1 MPNTQMTAV
10 LFMVLSMVAYQISAS
25 FAKQLFEVLD
35 PLSVVTLRLCF
46 ASILIILMFRSWK
59 IIQRLPYLKWK
70 DLLFYSG
77 SVCLMNV
84 LFYASLGKLPQ
95 GIAVGLE
102 FLGPLTLAL
111 LSIKQKS
118 DYLWVSLA
126 ILGVALMVPWQQASA
141 ENFSYLGAAF
151 ALGAGIC
158 WAIYIYF
165 GQRVVRQNIGM
176 HALSIAIV
184 LSALV
189 MLPISVIYNPTALI
203 QTQYWPQAL
212 GIALLATAIP
222 YALDLMALKQL
233 SKLSYGTLSSLSPA
247 LGALAGW
254 LLLKEQMTFLQMI
267 ALLCIMLASVGVTY
281 RASQKHDYPKYKQ
294 LQGYKKRGYLN
305 PLFISSLDLNQTV
318 FIGFFILFIFSQIL
332 FGQTLFLLIF

>member
-1 MPNTQMTAV
+1 MPNSQLTAV

-35 PLSVVTLRLCF
+35 PLTVVTLRLSF
-46 ASILIILMFRSWK
+46 ASILIVLMFRSWK
-59 IIQRLPYLKWK
+59 IIKRLPYLKWK

-111 LSIKQKS
+111 LSIKQKT
-118 DYLWVSLA
+118 DYVWVCLA
-126 ILGVALMVPWQQASA
+126 ILGVALMVPWQDASA
-141 ENFSYLGAAF
+141 DNFSYLGAAF
-151 ALGAGIC
+151 ALGAGVC

-189 MLPISVIYNPTALI
+189 MLPISAVHNPAALI
-203 QTQYWPQAL
+203 QTQYWGQAL
-212 GIALLATAIP
+212 IIALLATAIP
-222 YALDLMALKQL
+222 YALDLMALKRL

-247 LGALAGW
+247 LAALAGW
-254 LLLKEQMTFLQMI
+254 LLLKEQITILQSI
-267 ALLCIMLASVGVTY
+267 ALLCIMIASVGVTF
-281 RASQKHDYPKYKQ
+281 RASKNKD
-294 LQGYKKRGYLN
+294 LQ
-305 PLFISSLDLNQTV
+305 PE
-318 FIGFFILFIFSQIL
+318 
-332 FGQTLFLLIF
+332 

>member
-1 MPNTQMTAV
+1 MPNAQLSAV

-35 PLSVVTLRLCF
+35 PFTVVTLRLCF

-59 IIQRLPYLKWK
+59 IIKRLPHLKWK

-111 LSIKQKS
+111 LSIQHRS
-118 DYLWVSLA
+118 DYLWVLLA
-126 ILGVALMVPWQQASA
+126 IFGVGLMVPWQDANGS
-141 ENFSYLGAAF
+141 NFSYLGAAM
-151 ALGAGIC
+151 ALGAGVC
-158 WAIYIYF
+158 WAFYIYF
-165 GQRVVRQNIGM
+165 GQKVVRQNIGM

-189 MLPISVIYNPTALI
+189 LLPISAVHNPTALM
-203 QTQYWPQAL
+203 QFEYWPQAL
-212 GIALLATAIP
+212 LIALLATAIP
-222 YALDLMALKQL
+222 YALDLMALKNL
-233 SKLSYGTLSSLSPA
+233 SKMSYGTLSSLSPA

-254 LLLKEQMTFLQMI
+254 LLLKEQISLLQSI
-267 ALLCIMLASVGVTY
+267 ALLCIMVASVGVTY
-281 RASQKHDYPKYKQ
+281 RAAK
-294 LQGYKKRGYLN
+294 N
-305 PLFISSLDLNQTV
+305 PTAQNN
-318 FIGFFILFIFSQIL
+318 
-332 FGQTLFLLIF
+332 

>member
-1 MPNTQMTAV
+1 MPNSQLAAV

-35 PLSVVTLRLCF
+35 PLTVVTLRLSF
-46 ASILIILMFRSWK
+46 ASILIVLMFRSWK
-59 IIQRLPYLKWK
+59 IIKRLPYLKWK

-111 LSIKQKS
+111 LSIKQKT
-118 DYLWVSLA
+118 DYLWVCLA
-126 ILGVALMVPWQQASA
+126 ILGVALMVPWQDTSA
-141 ENFSYLGAAF
+141 DNFSYLGAAF
-151 ALGAGIC
+151 ALGAGVC

-189 MLPISVIYNPTALI
+189 MLPISAVHNPAALI
-203 QTQYWPQAL
+203 QTQYWGQAL
-212 GIALLATAIP
+212 VIALLATAIP
-222 YALDLMALKQL
+222 YALDLMALKRL

-247 LGALAGW
+247 LAALAGW
-254 LLLKEQMTFLQMI
+254 FLLKEQITLLQSI
-267 ALLCIMLASVGVTY
+267 ALLCIMIASVGVTF
-281 RASQKHDYPKYKQ
+281 RASRNKDPQPE
-294 LQGYKKRGYLN
+294 
-305 PLFISSLDLNQTV
+305 
-318 FIGFFILFIFSQIL
+318 
-332 FGQTLFLLIF
+332 

>member
-1 MPNTQMTAV
+1 MQNSHLTAV

-35 PLSVVTLRLCF
+35 PLTVVTLRLCF
-46 ASILIILMFRSWK
+46 AAILIVLMFRSWK
-59 IIQRLPYLKWK
+59 IIKRLPYLRWK
-70 DLLFYSG
+70 DLLLYSG

-111 LSIKQKS
+111 LSIKQRS
-118 DYLWVSLA
+118 DYLWVLLA
-126 ILGVALMVPWQQASA
+126 IIGVALMVPWQDATA
-141 ENFSYLGAAF
+141 HNFSYLGAAF

-158 WAIYIYF
+158 WAIYIYY
-165 GQRVVRQNIGM
+165 GQKVVRQNIGM

-189 MLPISVIYNPTALI
+189 MLPISAVHHPEALLK
-203 QTQYWPQAL
+203 TEYWGKAL
-212 GIALLATAIP
+212 LIALLATAIP
-222 YALDLMALKQL
+222 YALDLMALKRL

-247 LGALAGW
+247 LAAIAGFF
-254 LLLKEQMTFLQMI
+254 LLKEQISLWQCI
-267 ALLCIMLASVGVTY
+267 ALVCIMLASIGVTF
-281 RASQKHDYPKYKQ
+281 RSRQDP
-294 LQGYKKRGYLN
+294 
-305 PLFISSLDLNQTV
+305 D
-318 FIGFFILFIFSQIL
+318 
-332 FGQTLFLLIF
+332 TL